1 MGYSDDLTVDGEFQ
15 VDQDGTCKQIEH
27 INSILDR
34 FASFSGLHRN
44 TIKSQIYSHT
54 NSPRIDALSARYGL
68 ENVTDKNI
76 RILGAY
82 FIPSSPDNTT
92 HLFELLKTRMQKCV
106 QLYTGLGYKARV
118 TITNSFLVTIPLF
131 HLQYLN
137 NITVHK
143 LAP

>member
-1 MGYSDDLTVDGEFQ
+1 MGYADDITVDGVFL
-15 VDQDGTCKQIEH
+15 VVH

-44 TIKSQIYSHT
+44 TIKSQIYSHI
-54 NSPRIDALSARYGL
+54 NSPRIDALSAKYGL

-76 RILGAY
+76 RILGAH

-106 QLYTGLGYKARV
+106 QLYSVQWVGLQSKSHYHYFG
-118 TITNSFLVTIPLF
+118 S
-131 HLQYLN
+131 
-137 NITVHK
+137 
-143 LAP
+143 